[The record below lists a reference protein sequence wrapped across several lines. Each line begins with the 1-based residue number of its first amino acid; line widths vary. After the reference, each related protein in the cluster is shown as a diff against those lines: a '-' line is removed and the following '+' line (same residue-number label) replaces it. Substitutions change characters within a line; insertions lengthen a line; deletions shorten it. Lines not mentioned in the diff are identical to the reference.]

1 MTRHPRLAFVTGVL
15 LLASL
20 PSSAALATTFTR
32 DGIVVLDSTQLLPT
46 NDGDNPGTRWDA
58 SLTFAAPVTVN
69 AGDTLQGS
77 ITFGARRLRL
87 RDNGG
92 GFFQIGQEKGF
103 EQLEVLAN
111 AAVPPQ
117 ISQTDSEVEF
127 ADIEGM
133 PLATGAARV
142 GGISHNGLFMQAVVN
157 MVSTGQE
164 FLAGGITYRLGLVSG
179 GPFTFDGLA
188 FLALAEEIGI
198 EVRPLDHYLCY
209 GTKKAKETPRFQP
222 ITMVGLT
229 DQFESRVYD
238 VKKPLTLCP
247 PADKNGEGIHD
258 ADAHLRAYQL
268 KLTKLTPRQPKDVKR
283 TNIAVANQF
292 HPAPNALSVDTIKAD
307 RLLVPTAKCI
317 DAPAGSCPSPV
328 PPLDPALHAAGHYK
342 CYTVRT
348 TSGTPK
354 FTPILAVPV
363 EEQFTNAPK
372 LYDLKKPT
380 RLCAAVLDKEH
391 PPGTHTLASD
401 PDVHLMCYRA
411 QVTRTKPRQTKSVP
425 VEGVLVNNQLGP
437 ERLETGKVAE
447 LCVPSTIT
455 VPPGML

>member
-1 MTRHPRLAFVTGVL
+1 MDPRMILHRLAFVAGL
-15 LLASL
+15 LFFPSL
-20 PSSAALATTFTR
+20 PSSLALATTFTR

-46 NDGDNPGTRWDA
+46 NDGANPGTRWDA
-58 SLTFAAPVTVN
+58 SLTFAAPATVN
-69 AGDTLQGS
+69 AGDTLQGT

-87 RDNGG
+87 RDNGS
-92 GFFQIGQEKGF
+92 GFFQVGQETGF

-111 AAVPPQ
+111 AAVPSQ
-117 ISQTDSEVEF
+117 TSQTDSEVQF
-127 ADIEGM
+127 ADIEGT
-133 PLATGAARV
+133 PLAIGQARI
-142 GGISHNGLFMQAVVN
+142 GGINHNGLFMQAVVN
-157 MVSTGQE
+157 MVNTGQE

-179 GPFTFDGLA
+179 GPFTFDGLT

-209 GTKKAKETPRFQP
+209 GTKTPKGTPRFQP
-222 ITMVGLT
+222 ITMVTLT

-247 PADKNGEGIHD
+247 PADKNGEGIAD
-258 ADAHLRAYQL
+258 AEAHLRAYQL
-268 KLTKLTPRQPKDVKR
+268 KLAKLTPRQPKHVKQTR
-283 TNIAVANQF
+283 IAVANQF
-292 HPAPNALSVDTIKAD
+292 HPAPNPLSVDTVKAD
-307 RLLVPTAKCI
+307 RMLVPTAKCI
-317 DAPAGSCPSPV
+317 DAPAESCPSPV
-328 PPLDPALHAAGHYK
+328 PALDPVLHAAGHYT

-348 TSGTPK
+348 TPGTPK

-372 LYDLKKPT
+372 LYDIKKPT

-391 PPGTHTLASD
+391 PPGTHTLANN

-411 QVTRTKPRQTKSVP
+411 QLTRTKPRQTKSVP

-437 ERLETGKVAE
+437 EALETGKVDE
-447 LCVPSTIT
+447 ICVPSTIILT
-455 VPPGML
+455 P